1 MKLRS
6 EVFGFRFDCNEKE
19 KSFKILEKDFI
30 ESRTEVQDMREEK
43 SKLEASN
50 AENDNW
56 IASFEAELKR
66 VREEHEA
73 ETKKLM

>member
-50 AENDNW
+50 AENDN
-56 IASFEAELKR
+56 
-66 VREEHEA
+66 
-73 ETKKLM
+73 